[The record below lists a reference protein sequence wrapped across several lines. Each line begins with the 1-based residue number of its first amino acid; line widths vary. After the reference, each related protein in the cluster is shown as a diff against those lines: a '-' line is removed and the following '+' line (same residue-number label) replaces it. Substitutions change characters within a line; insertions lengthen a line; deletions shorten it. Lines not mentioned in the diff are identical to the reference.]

1 MIKKKLVR
9 FTSVM
14 IISAMAAGMTA
25 CGGKTTVDSELSMAQ
40 EVQAY
45 IETVDEEYAYGIAE
59 TLAYDENYLSNEL
72 GWRTAGSDAEHA
84 AADYLASEMESLGLE
99 EIEKV
104 PVTVDKWQF
113 NDASLT
119 IEGSDINIMP
129 ASYATNGTDSNG
141 ITAEIVDVG
150 DGFSEDYDGKDLN
163 GKIALVGVDQW
174 NVAWI
179 DQYMNEAALHGA
191 SAIVSYSKKSGYAAF
206 SDDMINMQDLCA
218 EDVIPCVSISRN
230 QYKEIKKAIKDG
242 KTTATLKVD
251 NEMVPEGGT
260 SYNVIG
266 KIKGK
271 SSDQQIIVSGHYDV
285 YFNGFQDDSCAIGL
299 VLAMAKGMKESG
311 YVPMNDIIFVCHG
324 SEEWGAIGTQFDWTT
339 GAWEMI
345 NNAHPEWAGK
355 TLAMINFEMPAV
367 YDGAAQTQIQCE
379 PEFASMAKNF
389 VETSGLALEP
399 VNDVYP
405 EGINSES
412 VDTHC
417 LEDGV
422 SYRASGVPHFINVPG
437 FDKSK
442 DTNWNRDRYHTAA
455 DDKDT
460 YNEDVMLTNLN
471 MFGALAIYVDKT
483 PALQLDMVAT
493 CDDLEEALDENLAKE
508 AGADAEAYKAAL
520 ADLRNKAEA
529 WNEKIADINSR
540 YEEAVAAEASEEEI
554 NEIIDEAKAVNKLT
568 LEAFKYVQDNFIG
581 IVLTSDIVIKHDA
594 YQRNINT
601 LSGVISALEEG
612 NLSNEKEGNG
622 ALDLAYAING
632 GSEFSYY
639 KFSKETAEASLKT
652 LQEETNPDNVF
663 WGTGKGYVL
672 VDTSEATMSLLKK
685 VGNGDK
691 SFDTEIKI
699 YEEAKIQQLNQMKI
713 SMEKETAAMKG
724 LADML
729 K

>member
-1 MIKKKLVR
+1 
-9 FTSVM
+9 
-14 IISAMAAGMTA
+14 
-25 CGGKTTVDSELSMAQ
+25 
-40 EVQAY
+40 
-45 IETVDEEYAYGIAE
+45 
-59 TLAYDENYLSNEL
+59 
-72 GWRTAGSDAEHA
+72 
-84 AADYLASEMESLGLE
+84 
-99 EIEKV
+99 
-104 PVTVDKWQF
+104 
-113 NDASLT
+113 
-119 IEGSDINIMP
+119 
-129 ASYATNGTDSNG
+129 
-141 ITAEIVDVG
+141 
-150 DGFSEDYDGKDLN
+150 
-163 GKIALVGVDQW
+163 
-174 NVAWI
+174 
-179 DQYMNEAALHGA
+179 
-191 SAIVSYSKKSGYAAF
+191 
-206 SDDMINMQDLCA
+206 
-218 EDVIPCVSISRN
+218 
-230 QYKEIKKAIKDG
+230 
-242 KTTATLKVD
+242 
-251 NEMVPEGGT
+251 
-260 SYNVIG
+260 
-266 KIKGK
+266 
-271 SSDQQIIVSGHYDV
+271 
-285 YFNGFQDDSCAIGL
+285 
-299 VLAMAKGMKESG
+299 MKESG

-652 LQEETNPDNVF
+652 LQEESNPDNVF